1 MLNAGER
8 MFAYEFQGYW
18 KDVGTIDSLWE
29 SNMDLLDPNT
39 TLDLSDEIGRFIPE
53 TR

>member
-18 KDVGTIDSLWE
+18 KDVGTIDSLWGIQHG
-29 SNMDLLDPNT
+29 PA
-39 TLDLSDEIGRFIPE
+39 
-53 TR
+53 